1 MGVLRKSKR
10 APRKSKRVTKKSQTG
25 TLRRVWSGTAKY
37 TKGGLTKKD
46 LCVNKRGKVLSKRKL
61 ASSKKSFQNI
71 KPWLIAVNR
80 ARKELKLQGFIPCK
94 RGTEYYNLA
103 KKYYDK

>member
-1 MGVLRKSKR
+1 MVRKPKLKR

-25 TLRRVWSGTAKY
+25 SLRRVWSGTAKY

-46 LCVNKRGKVLSKRKL
+46 LCLNKRGRVISKKKL

-71 KPWLIAVNR
+71 KPWLAAVNR
-80 ARKELKLQGFIPCK
+80 ARKELKLVGFVPCK
-94 RGTEYYNLA
+94 RGTAYYNLA
-103 KKYYDK
+103 RKYYGK